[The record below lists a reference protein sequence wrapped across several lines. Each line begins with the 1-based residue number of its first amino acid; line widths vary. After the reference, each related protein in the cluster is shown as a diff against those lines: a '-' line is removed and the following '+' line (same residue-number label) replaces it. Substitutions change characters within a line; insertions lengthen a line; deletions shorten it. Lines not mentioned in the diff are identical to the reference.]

1 MNSSINF
8 FPEIMRS
15 DGENYRKLHFI
26 NDFQTHNE
34 TVAFRWWMLISLCSV
49 DHMNLHQFYMCVSV
63 ALTPQVSFVPLIPV
77 LSISISPLPILNMFS
92 PKVLN
97 HCLAISISG
106 IFIGTFNLIH
116 GQELL
121 DLIDWKK
128 KEELEIHC

>member
-1 MNSSINF
+1 
-8 FPEIMRS
+8 
-15 DGENYRKLHFI
+15 
-26 NDFQTHNE
+26 
-34 TVAFRWWMLISLCSV
+34 
-49 DHMNLHQFYMCVSV
+49 
-63 ALTPQVSFVPLIPV
+63 
-77 LSISISPLPILNMFS
+77 MFS